1 MSTISFASK
10 DEDVAEVAVDAA
22 GITVYANTAEQT
34 STMITVIVDNNVEA
48 KLTVNAK
55 EKYSEIYKKT
65 TDDLGNITYSFKPEL
80 AITEDVAEASLD
92 ITPYIP
98 GGTGEL
104 KNYSKVI
111 ITGKK
116 TVKGV
121 EDNTWGTTMSLYI
134 NGESLGSI
142 TNFAAGDVS
151 NPDHAGNYVPQFALS
166 AAAVE
171 NVTSLTVKIVSGV
184 YDNSTGTTRP
194 FDASLV
200 IEKIQFIKKV
210 EG

>member
-65 TDDLGNITYSFKPEL
+65 TDDLGNVTYSFKPVL
-80 AITEDVAEASLD
+80 ATTKDVPAASLD
-92 ITPYIP
+92 ITSYIP
-98 GGTGEL
+98 GGKDKL
-104 KNYSKVI
+104 KDYSKVI

-116 TVKGV
+116 TVNGV
-121 EDNTWGTTMSLYI
+121 ENNTWGTNMYLY
-134 NGESLGSI
+134 NGETMLGNDFI
-142 TNFAAGDVS
+142 NFAAGTVS
-151 NPDHAGNYVPQFALS
+151 GQPQNYVPQFELS
-166 AAAVE
+166 PSAVE